1 LPTFRAQFKEDL
13 FKSTLLDGSSCS
25 QASLLKGTGF
35 EIPHRIVMIDE
46 EEEQANQRQCAVKH

>member
-1 LPTFRAQFKEDL
+1 M

-46 EEEQANQRQCAVKH
+46 DEKEEERANQRQCAVKH